1 MKILK
6 QNSNIFHWEIT
17 CFENHLSDIHTN
29 PNKTLLIIVISRIN
43 IFYSLID
50 TEYQNNY
57 IFLKIA
63 CWVFHVWSLI
73 LLKQVDYSLLISM
86 R

>member
-1 MKILK
+1 MEIVNGNWKIVNGKKRKKILK

-29 PNKTLLIIVISRIN
+29 PNKTLLIIVISRID

-50 TEYQNNY
+50 TE
-57 IFLKIA
+57 
-63 CWVFHVWSLI
+63 
-73 LLKQVDYSLLISM
+73 
-86 R
+86 